1 MPLITPVLVCG
12 GSGTHLWDAS
22 RKEMPKQFAP
32 RLAEQTLYQSALK
45 RLSGDGWAAPLVVTS
60 AACVGLATDQ
70 AQSVGIAP
78 ACLMVEPSSRD
89 TGPAILAAA
98 RHLAE
103 LDPEAL
109 MLVSPGGPAFPDTGA
124 FCAAVFAGAAAAS
137 EGLIVFFPMPPSYGV
152 TGDDWLEPGDANGDF
167 PSSPLAFDR
176 FVGKVK
182 AMLATG
188 NAVWNSIGFLVRA
201 RTLIDAFHAFA
212 DDLFFLS
219 PAIARKADLC
229 GDVVRLIAGS
239 REDTQKIPA
248 RQAPQAGCFAGVAS
262 CRQTVGGPRPVFP
275 VQSRFAVA

>member
-12 GSGTHLWDAS
+12 GSGTHLLDLS
-22 RKEMPKQFAP
+22 RKQMPKHFAP
-32 RLAEQTLYQSALK
+32 RLAENTLYQSALK
-45 RLSGDGWAAPLVVTS
+45 RLSGDGWAAPMVVTS

-70 AQSVGIAP
+70 AKAVGIAP

-109 MLVSPGGPAFPDTGA
+109 MLVAPAGHTLPDPG
-124 FCAAVFAGAAAAS
+124 AVSAGAPAAS
-137 EGLIVFFPMPPSYGV
+137 EDRIVVFPMSPSHGV
-152 TGDDWLEPGDANGDF
+152 TGDDWLEPGDANKDALTR
-167 PSSPLAFDR
+167 PLAFDR

-182 AMLATG
+182 AVLATG
-188 NAVWNSIGFLVRA
+188 NAVWNSIAFLIRA

-219 PAIARKADLC
+219 PAVARKADLC
-229 GDVVRLIAGS
+229 GDVVCLIAGP
-239 REDTQKIPA
+239 REDAQEIPT
-248 RQAPQAGCFAGVAS
+248 RPAPQAGRFAGAAS
-262 CRQTVGGPRPVFP
+262 CRQTGGGPLPVFP
-275 VQSRFAVA
+275 VQTRFAVA